1 LSLGDGD
8 AFAMK
13 FILPPLTSL
22 PVNLIFLLMPKSQ
35 VVKKL
40 IYIIFAFSTLSL
52 EIGGDHNIL
61 IIKQTYG

>member
-1 LSLGDGD
+1 
-8 AFAMK
+8 
-13 FILPPLTSL
+13 L

-35 VVKKL
+35 VVEKL

-52 EIGGDHNIL
+52 EIGGDHKIF